1 VRSRLLHTCAQGRSA
16 SRYSRNNR
24 AGRIDCCEGQK
35 RRATPQIK
43 RERRL
48 RAGHRPPQR
57 TPPYGRNYLA
67 LGSGDAINAVLAA
80 VGYNLRRLLVWLSFL
95 LLRTLIALGLVAQP
109 KWPETEFFRNDEA
122 APA

>member
-1 VRSRLLHTCAQGRSA
+1 LRASRSA

-24 AGRIDCCEGQK
+24 AGRIVCCEGQK

-43 RERRL
+43 RIKRERRH

-95 LLRTLIALGLVAQP
+95 LLRTLIALGLVAQA
-109 KWPETEFFRNDEA
+109 KWPETKFFRNDDA
-122 APA
+122 VPA